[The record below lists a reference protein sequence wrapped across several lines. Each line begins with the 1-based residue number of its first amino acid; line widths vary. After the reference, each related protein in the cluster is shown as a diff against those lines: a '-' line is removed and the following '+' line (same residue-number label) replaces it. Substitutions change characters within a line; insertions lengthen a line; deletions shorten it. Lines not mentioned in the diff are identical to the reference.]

1 MFDGLINKMQGAQG
15 EIKEKLE
22 RILLDGQAEGGKVK
36 VVVNGNSLVKQIHID
51 EDFAKEADKEELE
64 DLILVATNKALEKA
78 KSIFETEMASA
89 AKDMLP
95 PGGIP
100 GLF

>member
-1 MFDGLINKMQGAQG
+1 MFKGLIEKMQGAQG

-22 RILLDGQAEGGKVK
+22 RILLDGQSEGGKVK
-36 VVVNGNSLVKQIHID
+36 VVVNGNSIVKQIFID
-51 EDFAKEADKEELE
+51 EDFAKTAEKEELE

-78 KSIFETEMASA
+78 KNVFETEMASA

-95 PGGIP
+95 GGGIP